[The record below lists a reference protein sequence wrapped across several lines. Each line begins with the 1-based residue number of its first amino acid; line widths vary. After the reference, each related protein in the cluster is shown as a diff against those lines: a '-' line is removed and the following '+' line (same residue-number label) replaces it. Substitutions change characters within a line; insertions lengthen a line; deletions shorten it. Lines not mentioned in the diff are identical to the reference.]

1 MGTDMTDKPESGTPE
16 FEKWLKQRAK
26 ERAEKLFS
34 EEMPPELAELEKG
47 LIAGPKDI
55 SDIMPEKSIP
65 EDIAIDKSNKKKHLK
80 LIK

>member
-1 MGTDMTDKPESGTPE
+1 MADKLEPGTPE
-16 FEKWLKQRAK
+16 FEEWVSKRAEERAK
-26 ERAEKLFS
+26 KLFS

-55 SDIMPEKSIP
+55 TDVMPEKSIP
-65 EDIAIDKSNKKKHLK
+65 EDVAIEKSEKNSHLK